1 MRPTPTESHMVW
13 VYICNLSAH
22 RVQSN
27 LNVKSH
33 DTDKATLSQLL
44 FSVVSLLL
52 KDFPVQMTFTTMS
65 AARWTAL
72 PWVPVQT
79 VGFRLWW
86 KPGYRAILPRIRK
99 IFLTYGKLCGLV
111 GGQSFSF
118 YKKKHH
124 GSQFGYKTSVL
135 SEDFAPFLSFSHLAK
150 NASLNN
156 MRTLCLAAV
165 LSLKT
170 K

>member
-1 MRPTPTESHMVW
+1 MTALLCLQSYHIRSDGGAAVLTPPDSYHFSACGPLPQTLTWYECI
-13 VYICNLSAH
+13 YLSAH

-27 LNVKSH
+27 LNVKSR

-79 VGFRLWW
+79 VGFRVWW
-86 KPGYRAILPRIRK
+86 QSGHMAVLPCICK
-99 IFLTYGKLCGLV
+99 IFLTYWKLCVLV
-111 GGQSFSF
+111 GGQRF
-118 YKKKHH
+118 
-124 GSQFGYKTSVL
+124 
-135 SEDFAPFLSFSHLAK
+135 
-150 NASLNN
+150 
-156 MRTLCLAAV
+156 
-165 LSLKT
+165 
-170 K
+170 